1 MDIPVELSRIVITET
16 SPQQVIFLK
25 EIGGGERSFPIV
37 IGISEAL
44 AIDRRL
50 KDIEMPR
57 PMTHDLLART
67 IEAMGGR
74 VEKIVVS
81 DLRNH
86 TFIATLFVRRNGET
100 IQVDARPSDA
110 IALGVGLETP
120 IFVAEH
126 VIDEVMNE
134 SINLA
139 GQRENLQRRR
149 DELIDQIDRMRRYME
164 SELTDTPSGS
174 DNQPLRELQGQLKEM
189 QSELDAIEEILQHLP
204 E

>member
-16 SPQQVIFLK
+16 SPQQVIFLT
-25 EIGGGERSFPIV
+25 ETGGGGRSFPIV

-50 KDIEMPR
+50 KGIEMPR

-67 IEAMGGR
+67 IEAMGGK

-81 DLRNH
+81 DLRDH
-86 TFIATLFVRRNGET
+86 TFIATLFVRRNGKT

-149 DELIDQIDRMRRYME
+149 DELIDQIDRLKRYIE
-164 SELTDTPSGS
+164 NELTDTPPGS
-174 DNQPLRELQGQLKEM
+174 DSQPLRELQGQLKEM
-189 QSELDAIEEILQHLP
+189 QSELEAIEEILQHLP

>member
-16 SPQQVIFLK
+16 SPQQIIFLT
-25 EIGGGERSFPIV
+25 ETGGDERSFPIV
-37 IGISEAL
+37 IGITEAL

-50 KDIEMPR
+50 KGIEMPR

-74 VEKIVVS
+74 IEKIVVS
-81 DLRNH
+81 DLRDH
-86 TFIATLFVRRNGET
+86 TFIATLFVRRNGNV

-110 IALGVGLETP
+110 IALGVGLNTP

-139 GQRENLQRRR
+139 NQRENLQRRR
-149 DELIDQIDRMRRYME
+149 DSLIEQTDRLRRYIE
-164 SELTDTPSGS
+164 NELADTLPGS
-174 DNQPLRELQGQLKEM
+174 DSQPLRELQGQLKEM
-189 QSELDAIEEILQHLP
+189 QSELEAIEEILQHLP

>member
-37 IGISEAL
+37 IGITEAL

-50 KDIEMPR
+50 KGIEMPR
-57 PMTHDLLART
+57 PMTHDLLAT
-67 IEAMGGR
+67 MIEAMDGS
-74 VEKIVVS
+74 VEKVVVS
-81 DLRNH
+81 DLHDH
-86 TFIATLFVRRNGET
+86 TFIATLFVRRNGKI

-149 DELIDQIDRMRRYME
+149 DELIDQIDRLGRYIE
-164 SELTDTPSGS
+164 DKLAETPPGTDS
-174 DNQPLRELQGQLKEM
+174 QPLLELQGQLKEM

>member
-1 MDIPVELSRIVITET
+1 MDIPAELSRIVITET

-25 EIGGGERSFPIV
+25 EIGGLERSFPIV
-37 IGISEAL
+37 IGITEAL

-57 PMTHDLLART
+57 PMTHDLLAQT
-67 IEAMGGR
+67 IEAMGGQ

-81 DLRNH
+81 DLRDH
-86 TFIATLFVRRNGET
+86 TFIATLFIRRNSK
-100 IQVDARPSDA
+100 IIRVDARPSDA

-126 VIDEVMNE
+126 VIDEIMNE
-134 SINLA
+134 SISLA

-149 DELIDQIDRMRRYME
+149 DELVGQIDRLGRYIE
-164 SELTDTPSGS
+164 KATDELTPDM
-174 DNQPLRELQGQLKEM
+174 DNQPLLELQGHIEEM
-189 QSELDAIEEILQHLP
+189 QSELEAIEEILQHLRD
-204 E
+204 